1 MKKVVLAIMIFGGTI
16 GGMVYGMNMNV
27 SEAVVVSFQEK
38 IYSKIDVKEVPVAIL
53 QEITEKYP
61 GFSVTQAFV
70 STDKEYKLMLA
81 DGKTAVTVY
90 YNANAE
96 FVKEQK

>member
-1 MKKVVLAIMIFGGTI
+1 MKKVVLAMMILGGTI
-16 GGMVYGMNMNV
+16 SGMVYGMNS
-27 SEAVVVSFQEK
+27 SENALVSFQEK
-38 IYSKIDVKEVPVAIL
+38 TYSKIDVKEVPVAIL

-61 GFSVTQAFV
+61 GFSITQAFV

-81 DGKTAVTVY
+81 DGKSAVTVY

>member
-1 MKKVVLAIMIFGGTI
+1 MKRVVLAIMIFGGTI
-16 GGMVYGMNMNV
+16 GGMVYGMNV

-38 IYSKIDVKEVPVAIL
+38 TYSKIDVKEVPVAIL

-81 DGKTAVTVY
+81 DGKSAVTVY